1 MNDFPSKEIVERLRE
16 EYPEG
21 TRIAL
26 VKMDNDPYSKL
37 VPGDRG
43 TVKFVDDAGTIFPSW
58 DKGGS
63 LGIAYGEDS
72 CRKLTA
78 EELAEEQNNEQ
89 EQNEP
94 EMTM

>member
-1 MNDFPSKEIVERLRE
+1 MNNFSSREIVERLRK
-16 EYPEG
+16 EYPAG

-26 VKMDNDPYSKL
+26 VNMDDQYSKL
-37 VPGDRG
+37 KPGDRG

-58 DKGGS
+58 DRGGS

-89 EQNEP
+89 ELEEP